1 VPWHITPGHSEC
13 GSGQYAVVKDSDG
26 SVEGCHG
33 SREEATKHMAALY
46 ANEPEARAV
55 DTSSWDGNAAMSA
68 CGEAACYRAIC
79 AGRKSGPADERGS
92 WALPH
97 HKRPG
102 SPPNA
107 AGVRNAL
114 SRLPQ
119 TQGLTNREAAR
130 SHLEAHMRAIQ
141 AQEGKGRSSEEEDFM
156 GAVERRYTASVVQV
170 RMADE
175 QRKKIGGY
183 AAVFN
188 RYSDNLGGFIEQ
200 VAPSF
205 FNKSRAD
212 GWPDVIAR
220 YNHDD
225 NMLLGTTGAG
235 TLNLQIDETGLLY
248 EVDPPQSRLDIL
260 ELVGRGD
267 VRKSSF
273 AFRTYDQGDEWAV
286 NDLGNVVRTLI
297 SGQLVDVAPVNRP
310 AYPDSTAGLRSAAGK
325 ALLAAQ
331 DLAAALESLARKF
344 DADLEEVRS
353 MATDNELRRFF
364 IKTEAGMPA
373 AKPKPRM
380 FGPAAASA
388 LLARKE
394 DPWG

>member
-1 VPWHITPGHSEC
+1 
-13 GSGQYAVVKDSDG
+13 
-26 SVEGCHG
+26 
-33 SREEATKHMAALY
+33 MAALY
-46 ANEPEARAV
+46 ANEPGRNLNDNEARAV
-55 DTSSWDGNAAMSA
+55 DNTAWDGNAAMGA
-68 CGEAACYRAIC
+68 CSEAACYRAIC
-79 AGRKSGPADERGS
+79 AGRKDGPADERGS

-107 AGVRNAL
+107 AAVRNAL
-114 SRLPQ
+114 ARLPQ

-141 AQEGKGRSSEEEDFM
+141 AQSNGGRSHEEEGM
-156 GAVERRYTASVVQV
+156 AVVERRYTASVVQV
-170 RMADE
+170 RTADE
-175 QRKKIGGY
+175 RRKIGGY

-235 TLNLQIDETGLLY
+235 TLSLQLDETGLLY
-248 EVDPPQSRLDIL
+248 EVDPPQSRQDIL
-260 ELVGRGD
+260 ELVSRGD

-273 AFRTYDQGDEWAV
+273 AFRVYDQGDDWTV

-310 AYPDSTAGLRSAAGK
+310 AYPDSTAGVRSAAGRV
-325 ALLAAQ
+325 ALAAQ
-331 DLAAALESLARKF
+331 ELAAALDSLARRF
-344 DADLEEVRS
+344 DADPEEVR
-353 MATDNELRRFF
+353 ALALENNLRRFF
-364 IKTEAGMPA
+364 VKTEAG
-373 AKPKPRM
+373 KPVQKAKPRM
-380 FGPAAASA
+380 FGPAAAA
-388 LLARKE
+388 AVLARKQ